1 MVERAGQSQEPERIE
16 MIAQAPNRGRLWI
29 PSVGAETMSLL
40 QEFPADNRD
49 TVRDEAIS
57 VLSRCVPP
65 AVPSGR
71 ETGLVVGYVQS
82 GKTMSFTTV
91 SALAQDN
98 HYQMIIVITGISIN
112 LFRQSKERLQE
123 DLHLP
128 DLSRRWKH
136 FSNPSL
142 KGTARRSIES
152 ALLRWRDHEIQA
164 HERQTVLITVMKQH
178 SHLKN
183 LIDLLSGL
191 SVELGG
197 VPTLVIDDEAD
208 QAGLNTMVRK
218 GGESTTYQRLLSLRG
233 LLPHHTFLQ
242 YTATPQAPLLINII
256 DALSPSFA
264 EVLTPGQ
271 SYTGGRTFF
280 NEQYM
285 SLIRRI
291 PGAEIPTND
300 NVLTE
305 PPDSLLAA
313 MKVFF
318 LGVAAG
324 IRLAGMDRGGAPR
337 NRSMMVHPS
346 IRTSYHVDY
355 FRWVDAVMKRW
366 QVTLAL
372 PTDDPDRQE
381 LIEEFREAYDDLAR
395 TVPDLLPFDEL
406 ISVLQRA
413 IRETVPIEVNA
424 RGEGRTPP
432 VEWQQDYSHILV
444 GGQAVERGYTVE
456 GLTVTYMPRGRG
468 VGNADT
474 IQQRARW
481 FGYKAGYL
489 GYCRVY
495 LSSETADAYRSYMEH
510 EEDIRRRLREHSRRG
525 GSLKEWKRA
534 FLLDTGLRP
543 TRNNVLSLD
552 YMQDV
557 YSNDWFTPRAPHESP
572 EAVAE
577 NRTLV
582 QRFISN
588 YRFSPDAGDERR
600 QEHQRHLVATSVP
613 LRDAYENL
621 LIPLRTPRASDS
633 TPFTGLRLQI
643 ERYLSDN
650 PDATCIV
657 YRMSG
662 GIVRDRDV
670 KENIDELRR
679 LFQGAYPDTKG
690 EIYPGDSKVR
700 VKGELTIQIHALRV
714 LNRKKRRV
722 LAEDVPAIAV
732 FVPAEMTA
740 GWLVQEEEDTE

>member
-1 MVERAGQSQEPERIE
+1 MVERAEQAQEPERIE
-16 MIAQAPNRGRLWI
+16 MIAQAPSRGRLWT
-29 PSVGAETMSLL
+29 PRVAEETISLL
-40 QEFPADNRD
+40 QDFPEDNRD
-49 TVRDEAIS
+49 TVRDEAVA
-57 VLSRCVPP
+57 VLSRCIPP
-65 AVPSGR
+65 TAPLGR
-71 ETGLVVGYVQS
+71 ETGLIVGYVQS

-98 HYQMIIVITGISIN
+98 HYQMIIVITGISLN

-123 DLHLP
+123 DLRLP

-152 ALLRWRDHEIQA
+152 ALLRWRDADVLEQ
-164 HERQTVLITVMKQH
+164 ERQTVLITVMKQH
-178 SHLKN
+178 KHLN
-183 LIDLLSGL
+183 SLIQLLS
-191 SVELGG
+191 SLGVSLDG
-197 VPTLVIDDEAD
+197 VPTLIIDDEAD

-218 GGESTTYQRLLSLRG
+218 GGESTTYQRLLSLRN

-280 NEQYM
+280 DQQYM
-285 SLIRRI
+285 ALIRRI
-291 PGAEIPTND
+291 PGAEIPSND
-300 NVLTE
+300 NILTE
-305 PPDSLLAA
+305 PPESLLAA
-313 MKVFF
+313 MRVFF

-324 IRLAGMDRGGAPR
+324 IRLAGTGLGAPPR

-346 IRTSYHVDY
+346 IKTSYHVDY
-355 FRWVDAVMKRW
+355 FRWVEAVMKRW
-366 QVTLAL
+366 QATLVE
-372 PTDDPDRQE
+372 PEDDPDRQE
-381 LIEEFREAYDDLAR
+381 LLEEFRRAYDDLAR
-395 TVPDLLPFDEL
+395 TVSDLLPYESL
-406 ISVLQRA
+406 VGVLERA
-413 IRETVPIEVNA
+413 MRETVPIEVNA
-424 RGEGRTPP
+424 RGQGRTPA

-444 GGQAVERGYTVE
+444 GGQSLDRGYTVE

-495 LSSETADAYRSYMEH
+495 LSAETSDAYRSYMEH
-510 EEDIRRRLREHSRRG
+510 EEDIRKRLREHSCVG
-525 GSLKEWKRA
+525 KSLQEWKRA

-543 TRNNVLSLD
+543 TRNCVLSLD

-557 YSNDWFTPRAPHESP
+557 YSNDWYAPHAPHESTD
-572 EAVAE
+572 AVAE
-577 NRTLV
+577 NRALV
-582 QRFISN
+582 QRFISR
-588 YRFSPDAGDERR
+588 YRFTPDAGDERR
-600 QEHQRHLVATSVP
+600 QEHQRHLVATGVP
-613 LRDAYENL
+613 LREAYESL
-621 LIPLRTPRASDS
+621 LVPLRTPRASDS

-643 ERYLSDN
+643 ERYLSEN
-650 PDATCIV
+650 PDATCTV

-662 GIVRDRDV
+662 DLIRVRGVND
-670 KENIDELRR
+670 NGELRR

-690 EIYPGDSKVR
+690 EIYPGDTKIR
-700 VKGELTIQIHALRV
+700 AKDELTIQIHV
-714 LNRKKRRV
+714 LQVINREEQRII
-722 LAEDVPAIAV
+722 ADNVPAVAV
-732 FVPAEMTA
+732 FVPAKMTA
-740 GWLVQEEEDTE
+740 GWLVQE